1 MGWDW
6 LSKVIGLLRA
16 PLVLIKTLMFIGRKV
31 GTIEYFI
38 KCMDANM
45 LCAKSV
51 QRNICF
57 HKDLQSVLLC
67 SQHFKTFNLSLS
79 TRNICFNIK
88 MRSDSFQNWEE
99 EEDSFLFQG
108 TTLRLRSRPSEAL
121 LFTKA
126 SFLSPLFF
134 AFQYLPKS
142 REATSNSKTV
152 IYIYIRVKG
161 WIKVKWPRFLHFF
174 CICAE
179 MKLWLL
185 YSNFTTKL
193 SNKNIMKRMVSLFM
207 PPV

>member
-6 LSKVIGLLRA
+6 LSKVTGLLRA

-152 IYIYIRVKG
+152 CNLNIH
-161 WIKVKWPRFLHFF
+161 PRISL
-174 CICAE
+174 
-179 MKLWLL
+179 
-185 YSNFTTKL
+185 
-193 SNKNIMKRMVSLFM
+193 NKS
-207 PPV
+207 

>member
-1 MGWDW
+1 
-6 LSKVIGLLRA
+6 
-16 PLVLIKTLMFIGRKV
+16 MFIGRKV

-99 EEDSFLFQG
+99 EEDWSFFLFQG

-152 IYIYIRVKG
+152 RNLYIHPRISLNKSWMAPIFTFFASVLKWISDFYIPTLRQNWVTKTSWKG
-161 WIKVKWPRFLHFF
+161 WFPFLCRQF
-174 CICAE
+174 
-179 MKLWLL
+179 K
-185 YSNFTTKL
+185 
-193 SNKNIMKRMVSLFM
+193 
-207 PPV
+207 

>member
-88 MRSDSFQNWEE
+88 MRPDSFQNWEE

-152 IYIYIRVKG
+152 RNLYLHPRIR
-161 WIKVKWPRFLHFF
+161 L
-174 CICAE
+174 
-179 MKLWLL
+179 
-185 YSNFTTKL
+185 
-193 SNKNIMKRMVSLFM
+193 NKS
-207 PPV
+207 

>member
-6 LSKVIGLLRA
+6 LSKVMGLLRA

-88 MRSDSFQNWEE
+88 MRSDSFKNWEE
-99 EEDSFLFQG
+99 EEDWSFFFYFREQLWDLDRDL
-108 TTLRLRSRPSEAL
+108 LRHCCLP
-121 LFTKA
+121 KPA
-126 SFLSPLFF
+126 SFLRYS
-134 AFQYLPKS
+134 LP
-142 REATSNSKTV
+142 SNICPNQEKQPQIPKQFV
-152 IYIYIRVKG
+152 IYIYIRV
-161 WIKVKWPRFLHFF
+161 
-174 CICAE
+174 
-179 MKLWLL
+179 
-185 YSNFTTKL
+185 
-193 SNKNIMKRMVSLFM
+193 
-207 PPV
+207 

>member
-6 LSKVIGLLRA
+6 LSKVTGLLGA

-88 MRSDSFQNWEE
+88 MRPDSFQNWEE

-108 TTLRLRSRPSEAL
+108 TTLRLRSRPSEVL
-121 LFTKA
+121 LFTEPA
-126 SFLSPLFF
+126 SFLRYSLPSNICPNQEKQPEIPKQFWIHWTNLDGSPDSNC
-134 AFQYLPKS
+134 QYWPKDK
-142 REATSNSKTV
+142 RL
-152 IYIYIRVKG
+152 G
-161 WIKVKWPRFLHFF
+161 WNDM
-174 CICAE
+174 A
-179 MKLWLL
+179 
-185 YSNFTTKL
+185 
-193 SNKNIMKRMVSLFM
+193 
-207 PPV
+207 